1 MTDYC
6 KAPHTLT
13 LDSCIVLP
21 LDTNS
26 IAFLQ
31 NAVASL
37 THLSVAALDFH
48 LLSFTFKSS
57 SISFEQ

>member
-31 NAVASL
+31 KLVAL
-37 THLSVAALDFH
+37 YTLVYGTIRF
-48 LLSFTFKSS
+48 SFTFKSS
-57 SISFEQ
+57 SVFFMW

>member
-13 LDSCIVLP
+13 LDPCIVLP

-26 IAFLQ
+26 VAFLQ
-31 NAVASL
+31 NTVASL

-48 LLSFTFKSS
+48 LLSRVFPLSGNG
-57 SISFEQ
+57 